1 MMRCRKVPW
10 LEMSLGWTCERW
22 GNKEIKCKGRVGTD
36 YGGPRKPGRMF
47 RLDIIHGSH
56 FSLFKRKLC
65 YLASQTKVN
74 SPWKE
79 LRRLG

>member
-1 MMRCRKVPW
+1 MMRCTKVPW

-47 RLDIIHGSH
+47 RLDITHG
-56 FSLFKRKLC
+56 
-65 YLASQTKVN
+65 
-74 SPWKE
+74 
-79 LRRLG
+79 RLGATSAFLKGNCVILPAKQRLTHPGRS